1 MSKRLCAIAVIFMGS
16 GFELVPAEQLSDPN
30 PAMNNP
36 DKVAWDLFVELNR
49 PALKGKRGV
58 PDPNKKHGALGPRV
72 WETWKQTSTPGN
84 EVFLENGADPG
95 KWDTPQKT
103 SQGELKKVFSLPKS
117 EVIRLLDAPA
127 MNSAETGSAE
137 TGLDKRLSEALVLND
152 NAQESKINQ
161 PGFDFI
167 VREHLY
173 SLDGQERFRATG
185 CKVEFPVGTIN
196 VKASWRRFTPEEIEA
211 GKDARYYTYTEPDGK
226 KKWGLTGFHMTSK
239 DIPNWLWATFEHV
252 DNPPPEIPDLDRY
265 TEFLNPRQSPSPPPT
280 EYSVEQRLRKVPEP
294 LRNTYWQNYVLRGT
308 QVDFVDSMGN
318 STLLGNTQLENGMQ
332 VTASCIGC
340 HGRST
345 IGDRFDNF
353 TINGRRL
360 YPDGTYFF
368 PGGHLI
374 KVGDPS
380 PGEITS
386 SANRLT
392 VNPAKVFWQLDPQHP
407 DNNTAAQYVMGAI
420 GAPKPEWFLDS
431 AGNSRYTQLDFIWG
445 FIHAQREPWGFIHA
459 QRESP

>member
-1 MSKRLCAIAVIFMGS
+1 MSKLLCAIAVIFMGS
-16 GFELVPAEQLSDPN
+16 GFELMPAQQLSDPN

-49 PALKGKRGV
+49 PALEGKRGV
-58 PDPNKKHGALGPRV
+58 PDPNKKHGDPGLRV

-84 EVFLENGADPG
+84 DVFRKKGAKPEE
-95 KWDTPQKT
+95 WDTPQTKT
-103 SQGELKKVFSLPKS
+103 NEGKPRKVFSLPKS

-127 MNSAETGSAE
+127 MKSAEA
-137 TGLDKRLSEALVLND
+137 GLDKQLSKTPVLND

-167 VREHLY
+167 VREGLY
-173 SLDGQERFRATG
+173 SLDGQEKFRETG
-185 CKVEFPVGTIN
+185 RKVEFPVGTIN
-196 VKASWRRFTPEEIEA
+196 VKAAWRQFTPEEIKA
-211 GKDARYYTYTEPDGK
+211 GKPARYYTAEQDGK
-226 KKWGLTGFHMTSK
+226 VWGLTGFHITSK

-318 STLLGNTQLENGMQ
+318 STLLANTQLENGMQ
-332 VTASCIGC
+332 LTASCIGC
-340 HGRST
+340 HSRST
-345 IGDRFDNF
+345 RGDRFDNV
-353 TINGRRL
+353 TVNGKRL
-360 YPDGTYFF
+360 YPDGTYFY

-374 KVGDPS
+374 KVGDI
-380 PGEITS
+380 GDTS
-386 SANRLT
+386 TSNRLT

-431 AGNSRYTQLDFIWG
+431 GGNSRYTQLDFIWG
-445 FIHAQREPWGFIHA
+445 FVHAERKTP
-459 QRESP
+459 